1 MSQLELALEAEV
13 SARHVSFLESGRT
26 RPSEEMVLRLMAVLQ
41 VPLRDQNQALRAA
54 GLEARFAEPAL
65 DEISPE
71 VEQALAQ
78 MMAQHEPFPLTVLT
92 ADSVIVRR
100 NRAADVLF
108 GAFLAEPAALPE
120 PLDMFALLF
129 EPRLMRPFVIEWESL
144 ARGMVSRLHRENLQ
158 GGGDPRLHALL
169 ERVFSYPGV
178 PAAWRHPDFSS
189 EAQPTLTIRLA
200 RGELRV
206 GFLVAVTGFSAPQ
219 QVTLDELRIES
230 CFPLDEETREQCA
243 RLTGAAAAQR

>member
-78 MMAQHEPFPLTVLT
+78 MMAQHEPYPLTVLT

-108 GAFLAEPAALPE
+108 GAFLAEPAALAQSPGS
-120 PLDMFALLF
+120 LDMFKLLF
-129 EPRLMRPFVIEWESL
+129 DPRLMRPFVVEWEAL

-158 GGGDPRLHALL
+158 RGGDPRLHALL
-169 ERVFSYPGV
+169 ERVFAYPGV

-206 GFLVAVTGFSAPQ
+206 GFLVAVTVFSAPQ

-230 CFPLDEETREQCA
+230 CFPLDEETRELCA
-243 RLTGAAAAQR
+243 RLAATSS